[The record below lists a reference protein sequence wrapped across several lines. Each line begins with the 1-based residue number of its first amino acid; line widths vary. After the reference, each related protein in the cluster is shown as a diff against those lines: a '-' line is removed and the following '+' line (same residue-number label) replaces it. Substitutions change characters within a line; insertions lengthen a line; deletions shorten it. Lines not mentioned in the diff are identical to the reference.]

1 MTRLEQL
8 QQFLKEDPNDP
19 FNLYALAL
27 EYLKS
32 DSKEA
37 HRLFDELLSYHPDY
51 LPTYYTAGKRFADDG
66 LVEKATKIFE
76 DGIIKAREQQQA
88 KTVRELQSALNELLF
103 DSE

>member
-8 QQFLKEDPNDP
+8 QQFLKDDPNDP

-32 DSKEA
+32 DPKEA
-37 HRLFDELLSYHPDY
+37 HRLFDELLAHHDDY
-51 LPTYYTAGKRFADDG
+51 LPSYYTAGKFFASDG
-66 LVEKATKIFE
+66 LIDKATKTFE
-76 DGIIKAREQQQA
+76 HGIAKAREQQQM
-88 KTVRELQSALNELLF
+88 KTIRELQSALNELLF